1 MVLGKNLQHPDK
13 MKIPTGSAHSAVG
26 LIRSLWELV
35 AEERRRLFAGIAL
48 ATLRAALA
56 VPAAMSLRRI
66 PEAFSRGEG
75 LEGILGF
82 AALLAAGIS
91 LLGTAAHR
99 LIDTAVTHS
108 MAQKRIRLIA
118 RILALPK
125 SVHDGGERM
134 RLHHL
139 VIADIDSVQ
148 RALTVLASQ
157 IFPNGL
163 LALVLVSVLALR
175 SPLMV
180 LVLMVSLIAGHLV
193 TTRLW
198 RRLRVSLMS
207 LRASSADLGSDFAGT
222 LRTLE
227 LTWYHHG
234 SDLELERQRSQ
245 VDRLTGLA
253 DEVGRR
259 TAAVQTGQQLTL
271 LAVMG
276 AACAVGAWNPHRSSM
291 AAGPFVV
298 NFLLLFFVL
307 RSLRPHHLGVSDLL
321 QAHESWQ
328 AIRSFEQEECPQP
341 YQGTRRIR
349 FSGRIEV
356 EDVAF
361 QYRTPGRAAPLLERV
376 SFDLHP
382 GTITVL
388 AGRNGSGKS
397 TLLQLLLGLYKPD
410 TGVLRAEGIPYSELD
425 VAHLRS
431 QIGVVPQDCQFRTGS
446 IWQNL
451 ALYRPEAQ
459 PEDVASALRVAM
471 ADSVVADLPR
481 GLETEVG
488 DHGVMLSGGQRQRL
502 AIARALIARPAL
514 LILDE
519 PTNHLDEESVHQLL
533 GHLRSIDPAPA
544 ILIVSHGRALVDHA
558 DQVLRLNRGL
568 VIRQTPIPAALA

>member
-1 MVLGKNLQHPDK
+1 MNPEPPQQMRNPS
-13 MKIPTGSAHSAVG
+13 GSSHSAVG
-26 LIRSLWELV
+26 LIRSLWDLV
-35 AEERRRLFAGIAL
+35 AEERGRLFAGIAL
-48 ATLRAALA
+48 STLRAALA
-56 VPAAMSLRRI
+56 VPAAMTLRRI

-75 LEGILGF
+75 LDGILGV
-82 AALLAAGIS
+82 AALLALGIS
-91 LLGTAAHR
+91 LLGTAAQR
-99 LIDTAVTHS
+99 LIDSAVIQS
-108 MAQKRIRLIA
+108 MSRRRIQLIA

-134 RLHHL
+134 RFHHL
-139 VIADIDSVQ
+139 VTADIDSVQ
-148 RALTVLASQ
+148 RALTVLTSQ

-163 LALVLVSVLALR
+163 LAAVLIGVLAIR
-175 SPLMV
+175 APLMV
-180 LVLMVSLIAGHLV
+180 LILIASLATGHLV

-198 RRLRVSLMS
+198 RRLRLSQKS
-207 LRASSADLGSDFAGT
+207 LRASSADLGSDLAAT

-234 SDLELERQRSQ
+234 SDLELERQRSR
-245 VDRLTGLA
+245 VNRLTSVA

-259 TAAVQTGQQLTL
+259 SAAVQTGQQLTL

-276 AACAVGAWNPHRSSM
+276 AACAVGTWNLHRSSM
-291 AAGPFVV
+291 AGGPFVV

-307 RSLRPHHLGVSDLL
+307 RSLRPHHLGLSDLL
-321 QAHESWQ
+321 QAHDSWQ
-328 AIRSFEQEECPQP
+328 AIRSFEQDECPQP

-361 QYRTPGRAAPLLERV
+361 KYRTTGRAAPLLEQI

-397 TLLQLLLGLYKPD
+397 TLLQLLLGLYRPD
-410 TGVLRAEGIPYSELD
+410 IGVIRADGIPYSELD

-451 ALYRPEAQ
+451 TLYRPEAR

-519 PTNHLDEESVHQLL
+519 PTNHLDEESVGQLL

-544 ILIVSHGRALVDHA
+544 ILIVSHSRALVGHA
-558 DQVLRLNRGL
+558 DQVLRLRGGRIPS
-568 VIRQTPIPAALA
+568 VQEQTLSTA

>member
-1 MVLGKNLQHPDK
+1 MNPEYPDT
-13 MKIPTGSAHSAVG
+13 MKIPPGYAHSLMD
-26 LIRSLWELV
+26 LILSLWDFV
-35 AEERRRLFAGIAL
+35 ADKRHRLLAGIAL

-66 PEAFSRGEG
+66 PEAFSSGEG

-91 LLGTAAHR
+91 LLGTVAHR

-163 LALVLVSVLALR
+163 LALVLVSVLAIR
-175 SPLMV
+175 SPLLV
-180 LVLMVSLIAGHLV
+180 VVLMVSLIAGHLV

-198 RRLRVSLMS
+198 QRLRKAQKN
-207 LRASSADLGSDFAGT
+207 LRSCSSDLGGDFAAT

-234 SDLELERQRSQ
+234 SDLELERQRSR
-245 VDRLTGLA
+245 VDRLTLLT

-259 TAAVQTGQQLTL
+259 TVAVQIGQQLTL

-276 AACAVGAWNPHRSSM
+276 AACAIGAWDLHGSTM
-291 AAGPFVV
+291 ATGPFVV
-298 NFLLLFFVL
+298 NFLLLFFIL
-307 RSLRPHHLGVSDLL
+307 RSLRPHHLGLSDLL
-321 QAHESWQ
+321 QAHESWR
-328 AIRSFEQEECPQP
+328 AIRSFEEEECPQP
-341 YQGTRRIR
+341 YQGTRKIQ

-356 EDVAF
+356 EDLAF
-361 QYRTPGRAAPLLERV
+361 QYRTSGRAAPLVERV
-376 SFDLHP
+376 TFKLDP
-382 GTITVL
+382 GTITLL

-410 TGVLRAEGIPYSELD
+410 SGVIRAEGIPYSELD

-451 ALYRPEAQ
+451 ALYRPEAK

-533 GHLRSIDPAPA
+533 GNLRSIDPAPA